1 MWFLF
6 VQVEE
11 IMDHVQ
17 EGIQDA
23 EEIGNVLARG
33 MGGADV
39 MDDDE
44 LLAELDEL
52 EQDELTN
59 TLLEVPQ
66 VPQGPAAVAA
76 PLDLPAAP
84 TAAPGV
90 APPAAAAAAVE
101 EEDEDARAL
110 RELEASMMAM

>member
-1 MWFLF
+1 
-6 VQVEE
+6 
-11 IMDHVQ
+11 MDGVQ

-39 MDDDE
+39 MDDAE

-52 EQDELTN
+52 EQDELAH
-59 TLLEVPQ
+59 TLLEVPS
-66 VPQGPAAVAA
+66 VPQGPQATGYR
-76 PLDLPAAP
+76 DLPAAP
-84 TAAPGV
+84 TGLPAVG
-90 APPAAAAAAVE
+90 PPAAAAAE

>member
-1 MWFLF
+1 
-6 VQVEE
+6 VEE
-11 IMDHVQ
+11 IMDGVQ

-39 MDDDE
+39 MDDTE

-52 EQDELTN
+52 EQEELTN
-59 TLLEVPQ
+59 TLLEVPA
-66 VPQGPAAVAA
+66 VPQGPQSNYNLPTAPTSQPSVAA
-76 PLDLPAAP
+76 AS
-84 TAAPGV
+84 
-90 APPAAAAAAVE
+90 PPVAAAAE